1 MEKNNLD
8 REIDHHLICESLS
21 FCHARSHPPT
31 CLTIGFHIPPET
43 KHDSQKAQDS
53 STKMILQM
61 P

>member
-8 REIDHHLICESLS
+8 REIDH
-21 FCHARSHPPT
+21 P
-31 CLTIGFHIPPET
+31 